1 MTLEDAILQDLLRRK
16 RPAPVTSIARAVQHP
31 QKGTLRSILHR
42 LAQRSV
48 VVISVRNGKNYYV
61 LKD

>member
-16 RPAPVTSIARAVQHP
+16 RPAPVTSIVRAVRHP
-31 QKGTLRSILHR
+31 QKSTIRSILAR
-42 LAQRSV
+42 LVRQSV
-48 VVISVRNGKNYYV
+48 VNVSVRNGKNYYV